1 MDHRALI
8 ARAQAGDPQAF
19 EELFRVCY
27 APVFR
32 FVFLKLKSRDESED
46 VTQEVFIKMLKSL
59 PQYEDRGPSL
69 LPYLFVIA
77 RNAVI
82 DHVRRRRPEAGDD
95 ELWALV
101 SEDPTPEESAKLG
114 EETASVM
121 KLLSQLSEAEEIV
134 LKLKYLDGLSTTEI
148 GAILEKSEEAVRQQ
162 LSRGIRHA
170 RSLLESP
177 GS

>member
-1 MDHRALI
+1 MDHRTLI
-8 ARAQAGDPQAF
+8 ASAQAGNSQAF

-32 FVFLKLKSRDESED
+32 FIFLKLKSRDESED

-59 PQYEDRGPSL
+59 PHYEDRGPSL

-82 DHVRRRRPEAGDD
+82 DHVRKQKPEAGDD

-101 SEDPTPEESAKLG
+101 SQDPTPEESAQLG
-114 EETASVM
+114 EETSQVIRI
-121 KLLSQLSEAEEIV
+121 LSQLSEAEEAV
-134 LKLKYLDGLSTTEI
+134 LKLKYLDGLSTSEI
-148 GAILEKSEEAVRQQ
+148 SLLLEKSEEAVRQL
-162 LSRGIRHA
+162 LSRGIRRA